1 MKYGLLLLLSTVSLG
16 LHAQKDSTQS
26 LTISAYSDVYF
37 ANFTDERAPNALQEV
52 TTVSPRDERFGLNIA
67 QIGAHYRSD
76 KVRGNIIIHYGDI
89 AEATWSEEF
98 RAVQEANMGIHLT
111 NNWWLDAGFFA
122 THIGTESFLPKNN
135 FTSSTAVAT
144 YNEPFFQSGARLAYE
159 GSERLDFAFWVVSGY
174 NFFLDV
180 NDAKSV
186 GIALSYEVSDALSLT
201 YTNLFGRES
210 LDGVEPAQF
219 RTYHNAYAN
228 WQPAEAW
235 YLTLGGDLG
244 TQTNSDLDN
253 PTELAVM
260 FNALATVRYQF
271 LPQYAIT
278 ARGEIFQ
285 DPSGFISGTYFTF
298 DDKIE
303 GLELSG
309 LTLSAEY
316 RPMQDAYLRLESRYL
331 QTLNNITIFDNDD
344 ETSHRW
350 EIMVTM
356 GWEIEKGWWW

>member
-1 MKYGLLLLLSTVSLG
+1 MLLSVLYLG
-16 LHAQKDSTQS
+16 LYAQNDSTQNLS
-26 LTISAYSDVYF
+26 ISAYTDVYF

-67 QIGAHYRSD
+67 QIGAHYRSE

-98 RAVQEANMGIHLT
+98 RAVQEANMGIHLA
-111 NNWWLDAGFFA
+111 NGWWLDAGFFA

-186 GIALSYEVSDALSLT
+186 GIAASYALNDALSLS

-210 LDGVEPAQF
+210 LDGVEPAQY
-219 RTYHNAYAN
+219 RTYHNLYAN
-228 WQPAEAW
+228 WHPADEW

-244 TQTNSDLDN
+244 TQTNSDLDR
-253 PTELAVM
+253 PTEMAVM

-271 LPQYAIT
+271 LPEYALT

-285 DPSGFISGTYFTF
+285 DPSGFISGVYPTTDFG
-298 DDKIE
+298 IN
-303 GLELSG
+303 GLELYG

-316 RPMQDAYLRLESRYL
+316 RPMKQAYLRLESRLL
-331 QTLNNITIFDNDD
+331 QTSDNLEIFDNG
-344 ETSHRW
+344 EPTNQRL
-350 EIMVTM
+350 EMMVTM
-356 GWEIEKGWWW
+356 GWEIERGWWW